1 MREERYRRRGRVDT
15 GKEGVEIQSVRKG
28 IYRQGREWKYRREGR
43 GDTGRGNIKVDN
55 SKDVMQG

>member
-1 MREERYRRRGRVDT
+1 M
-15 GKEGVEIQSVRKG
+15 EIQSVRKG